1 MSELWYIIKY
11 IDTVSDQEKRDNMP
25 KESVDFRKEEII
37 NACEKLYETSTFK
50 DITMKSI
57 GEETTFSRTSIYN
70 YFQTKEEIFL
80 ALLKREYDKW
90 IDTLNEIYE
99 QNSKLTKENFAEKLA
114 NTIEKRKKLLK
125 LVSMN
130 MYEIEEN
137 SRLEELIEFKKSYG
151 LAVRTVKKCVDKFLK
166 DINEENKERFI
177 YLFFPFMYGIYPYTE
192 STEKQIEAM
201 KVAKVPTKALSIY
214 EIAYNGILKLLS

>member
-1 MSELWYIIKY
+1 
-11 IDTVSDQEKRDNMP
+11 MP

-37 NACEKLYETSTFK
+37 NACEKLYETNTFK

-90 IDTLNEIYE
+90 IDALNEIYE
-99 QNSKLTKENFAEKLA
+99 QNSKLTKKNFAEKLA
-114 NTIEKRKKLLK
+114 HTIEKRKKLLE

-137 SRLEELIEFKKSYG
+137 SKLEELIEFKKSYG
-151 LAVRTVKKCVDKFLK
+151 LAVKTVKKCVDKFFK
-166 DINEENKERFI
+166 EINEEKKEKFI

-201 KVAKVPTKALSIY
+201 KVAKVLTKALSIY
-214 EIAYNGILKLLS
+214 EIAYIGILKLLS

>member
-1 MSELWYIIKY
+1 
-11 IDTVSDQEKRDNMP
+11 MP

-37 NACEKLYETSTFK
+37 NACEKLYETNTFK

-57 GEETTFSRTSIYN
+57 GEETTFCRTSIYN

-90 IDTLNEIYE
+90 IDALNEIYE
-99 QNSKLTKENFAEKLA
+99 QNSKLTKENFAEKLTH
-114 NTIEKRKKLLK
+114 TIEKRKKLLK

-137 SRLEELIEFKKSYG
+137 SRLEELIAFKKSYG
-151 LAVRTVKKCVDKFLK
+151 LAVKTVKKCVDKFFK
-166 DINEENKERFI
+166 DINEEEKERFI

-192 STEKQIEAM
+192 LTEKQIEAM